1 VSTLGERGLVFT
13 SGEQRLVGV
22 LAQPEDAGDVAVL
35 IMVGGPQYRVGSH
48 RQFTLLARDLAR
60 HGYTSLRFDYAGM
73 GDSEGKRARFDAV
86 HADVDAAIAALQVA
100 APEVRRIVLFGL
112 CDAASMAMIHAP
124 TRPEIAGLVLLNP
137 WVHEGEYLPEVR
149 LSRYRSQLATGH
161 SWRRLLTRPGDV
173 VAGLSGFV
181 SASVAALRTRL
192 LPNAPVPT
200 FVDAM
205 RKGLDA
211 FEGRVLILL
220 SEDDLTAKEFSALAS
235 RDERWFEVLG
245 ERGVE
250 THELPDTDHTFS
262 RPGGQSRL
270 QELVADWLGRSS

>member
-1 VSTLGERGLVFT
+1 MSTLGERGLVFA

-22 LAQPEDAGDVAVL
+22 LARPEDAGDVAVL

-48 RQFTLLARDLAR
+48 RQFTLLARDLSR

-73 GDSEGKRARFDAV
+73 GDSEGQRARFDTV
-86 HADVDAAIAALQVA
+86 HADVDAAIAALQDA

-124 TRPEIAGLVLLNP
+124 TRPDIAGLVLLNP

-149 LSRYRSQLATGH
+149 LSRYRSQLATGQ

-173 VAGLSGFV
+173 VAGV
-181 SASVAALRTRL
+181 SAFASASIAALRRRL
-192 LPNAPVPT
+192 SPNAPVPT

-205 RKGLDA
+205 REGLAA

-220 SEDDLTAKEFSALAS
+220 SEDDLTAQEFSALAS
-235 RDERWFEVLG
+235 RDERWSNVLG
-245 ERGVE
+245 EHGVE
-250 THELPDTDHTFS
+250 THELPETDHTFS
-262 RPGGQSRL
+262 RPGGQAQL